1 MWGGHDVTMKKK
13 IISGCLLVA
22 AVAAGILLNRMADI
36 DIENSKM
43 KVPKDRT
50 VKADDRAEK
59 LQEALEVDNDG
70 NIVVEDIDKDIED
83 QTFEPLKYAAYT
95 DDGFYVYNVLT
106 NLVSFVDK
114 KTCTMVPLCSK
125 PDCSHSYIDCDAFY
139 YTFRSI
145 FVYDDK
151 LYVVAEDNS
160 TSTLCLYQLNK
171 DGSERTLVKTLFA
184 IENDT
189 GYSFRFSIH
198 KGCLYMTVDNVAD
211 DLYTENDSYLYSYP
225 FDSNDKKEILRH
237 TGYRA
242 SIMVINCDGDNL
254 YLYVFERSTAGA
266 DAEEVTKYYCYN
278 TKDET
283 MTELNVPKG
292 YDVLYC
298 SDGRVLADYSEAEP
312 PEYNIEKYE
321 LHKINNK
328 NGKDKIIYT
337 NEDFLFCHSC
347 VDSKY
352 QYMIINKDGG
362 RYLVVVSHDG
372 KEVYQ
377 TEVKDYT
384 MLVWSDKKDILLK
397 SDTTGNYALCNI
409 KTGKIEEV
417 CMK

>member
-1 MWGGHDVTMKKK
+1 MKKK
-13 IISGCLLVA
+13 IILGCLLVA

-43 KVPKDRT
+43 EVPKNRT
-50 VKADDRAEK
+50 VKTDDRAEK
-59 LQEALEVDNDG
+59 LQEALKVDNDG
-70 NIVVEDIDKDIED
+70 NIAVEDIDKSIED
-83 QTFEPLKYAAYT
+83 QTFEPTKRAAYT
-95 DDGFYVYNVLT
+95 DDGFYVYNVST

-139 YTFRSI
+139 YTFKSI

-151 LYVVAEDNS
+151 LYVVAEDDS
-160 TSTLCLYQLNK
+160 TSTLCLYRINK

-184 IENDT
+184 IEDDNT
-189 GYSFRFSIH
+189 GYSFRFVLH
-198 KGCLYMTVDNVAD
+198 KGCLYMVTDTSD
-211 DLYTENDSYLYSYP
+211 GEIYTEDDIVLFCYPLDSK
-225 FDSNDKKEILRH
+225 DKKEIIRH
-237 TGYRA
+237 KGYNA
-242 SIMVINCDGDNL
+242 DILIISCDGDNM
-254 YLYVFERSTAGA
+254 YLRVFNLSSKET

-298 SDGRVLADYSEAEP
+298 SDGRFLANYSEAKP

-328 NGKDKIIYT
+328 SGKDKIIYT

-377 TEVKDYT
+377 TEAKDYT
-384 MLVWSDKKDILLK
+384 MLVWSDKKDVLLK

-417 CMK
+417 SAFLD